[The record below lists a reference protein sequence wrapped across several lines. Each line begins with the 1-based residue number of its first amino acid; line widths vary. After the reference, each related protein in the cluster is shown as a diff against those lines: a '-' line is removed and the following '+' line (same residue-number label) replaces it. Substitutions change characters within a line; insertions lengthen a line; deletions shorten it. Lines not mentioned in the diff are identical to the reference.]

1 MTYPAMAPR
10 RHHLT
15 VSQFQQMIAH
25 GILTKDDRVEL
36 LNGEILAMSP
46 INPSHA
52 GLANRLNRLL
62 VRLVEDRAVVAV
74 QNPIQLDDES
84 QPQPDL
90 CLLRPRADDYT
101 TAHALPHEVLL
112 AIEIAESSARLDRA
126 VKRPAYARAG
136 IAELWIID
144 LKKKVVEVYRDP
156 ADGEYQTTL
165 LVRGGQ
171 TLAPQALPDVALQ
184 AAMLLS

>member
-1 MTYPAMAPR
+1 MSYPAVR
-10 RHHLT
+10 RRPLT
-15 VSQFQQMIAH
+15 VEQFQQMITH

-36 LNGEILAMSP
+36 LNGEIIEMSP

-52 GLANRLNRLL
+52 GIVNRLTRLL
-62 VRLVEDRAVVAV
+62 VRLVEEQAVVTI
-74 QNPIQLDDES
+74 QNPIQLDEQS
-84 QPQPDL
+84 QPQPDI
-90 CLLRPRADDYT
+90 CLLKPRADDYT
-101 TAHALPHEVLL
+101 LSHALPDEVLL
-112 AIEIAESSARLDRA
+112 VIEVADTSARLDRT

-144 LKKKVVEVYRDP
+144 LKKKVVEVYRNP
-156 ADGEYQTTL
+156 VEGEYQTTL

-171 TLAPQALPDVALQ
+171 TLAPQALPDVELQ